1 MGISYDFIE
10 VHVFVP
16 MPSDLNSC
24 INQKRAGPSQFRSL
38 IVRTLGLRF
47 LRLSHGLLV
56 WALNPGILVI

>member
-10 VHVFVP
+10 VHVFNHVTG
-16 MPSDLNSC
+16 SSAIRSKFLHQS
-24 INQKRAGPSQFRSL
+24 KRAGPSQFRSL

-56 WALNPGILVI
+56 WAILVI